1 MNEHRHQL
9 HEFQRNSNKSKD
21 NLQKNGNENNNK
33 KSTHNENMNDK
44 STSGIYK
51 NANSSTKS
59 INSSSSSR
67 KQSTIQ
73 KRKRIRL
80 RQSDEIHVAPCQCA
94 LSLVGM
100 RGKFIMDD
108 NTSVNESLFHNLLV
122 PGKHQQRNNQQNQQ
136 IAQTTTIVEDATS
149 NNQSMKSSLS
159 KSSLKSIKLSKMVRT
174 SSALVRNESQL
185 SLPTSSHHNKSTATT
200 KTITQHNDK
209 SNLQKKPKQL
219 STHNRT
225 DSGTFDVIGYHEIT
239 LIRNR
244 DDNSWN
250 KHFFRGRRGNGR
262 SDSVVNE
269 YNTDFLDWDAITIR
283 CASHDELDMIVKAL
297 RDTSKAKVVPFSSN
311 PKEKLKEKL
320 KHEIMIQNRTRLLS
334 DPSYHTY
341 NGPYCQPIRHTDTTT
356 TNATAAITPVQKHK
370 ASVTAISED
379 RPMFLKPSLSEDN
392 QPSMDSDDNLSQHLA
407 EVDNKPQP
415 TYEKT
420 KKKWDFNFNKKEYC
434 EVCDLVFTLLTR
446 RHHCR
451 QCQRSIC
458 GNCSCM
464 LLIKGGDE
472 KRFCNSCSAD
482 ILRKQSEAVRG
493 RWKNRYSQSD
503 KLPGK
508 VHSACQKLGVGTIG
522 KLPHWRNF
530 LTMKINERPAVGR
543 ITIELLEAI
552 ALPSVNMLNAK
563 VDPYVRAT
571 VTGYDRD
578 MLWTLREWMP
588 EKRYQ
593 LCSGYVSAT
602 LCPRWRGPGMKG
614 GVLLTL
620 PIISTA
626 GAVLRLEVLDHN
638 VMRNARGKDIVLGVV
653 EIPLS
658 DLPNANLRQPGGF
671 RMKSNGEKKSL
682 FYDGYC
688 DRWYRLLSN
697 DQVNFNSVILSKPI
711 PSPHSEEASKT
722 EKKSGAGMKSLEE
735 IGRKVQG
742 LCIQPI
748 EWIASAIRLDL
759 PARPEALYEE
769 HKKRSMIHVRI
780 KLNASVAGDVL
791 SHAWFPPVVPKPP
804 VPPFDPQIL
813 FARVL
818 HVSNQLA
825 PFRNI
830 QQYVEKVIKWEL
842 EPKDCVRAYF
852 VFAIHLMLL
861 PYLVKIF
868 HIYLF
873 IFLQARWREMKA
885 KDEENE
891 SDIGHIP
898 HVDSMTSVDVAMQA
912 GSGAT
917 NFQNSP
923 SLTELTH
930 NQAAQTVTA
939 SHDNISN
946 ENQPNENEKEDAA
959 RLNIAVNWIAKR
971 MLDNKGLEILQHK
984 LGNLGR
990 DLKNLNSVWNGS
1002 NLLLTQAAMVY
1013 LAISFVLHF
1022 IINPRLLW
1030 FMGTFTWYFGQV
1042 GRIDVL
1048 LFE

>member
-21 NLQKNGNENNNK
+21 NLQKDGNENNNK
-33 KSTHNENMNDK
+33 NMHNNVNKNDK
-44 STSGIYK
+44 STSEI
-51 NANSSTKS
+51 NNNTNSTTKRG
-59 INSSSSSR
+59 SSR
-67 KQSTIQ
+67 NSRSFTTQSTTQ

-100 RGKFIMDD
+100 RGKFIMDEND
-108 NTSVNESLFHNLLV
+108 CVNESLLHNLLV
-122 PGKHQQRNNQQNQQ
+122 PGKQQQQQHNRRYQQ
-136 IAQTTTIVEDATS
+136 IAQTAIVEDATTNS
-149 NNQSMKSSLS
+149 QSMKSNLS
-159 KSSLKSIKLSKMVRT
+159 RSSLKSIKLSKTSMVRT
-174 SSALVRNESQL
+174 SSALVRHDSHL
-185 SLPTSSHHNKSTATT
+185 SLPTSSQNKLTETAITT
-200 KTITQHNDK
+200 THDDK
-209 SNLQKKPKQL
+209 PNLQKKPKQL

-225 DSGTFDVIGYHEIT
+225 ESGTFDAIGYHEIT

-244 DDNSWN
+244 DENSWN
-250 KHFFRGRRGNGR
+250 KHFFRGSPGNGR
-262 SDSVVNE
+262 SDKNGVNE
-269 YNTDFLDWDAITIR
+269 YTDFLDWDAITIR

-334 DPSYHTY
+334 DPSFHTF
-341 NGPYCQPIRHTDTTT
+341 NGPYCQPVRHTDPTT
-356 TNATAAITPVQKHK
+356 AITTPVQNQK
-370 ASVTAISED
+370 ASVGAISED

-392 QPSMDSDDNLSQHLA
+392 QPSMDSDDNLSQHLT
-407 EVDNKPQP
+407 EVEKKSPP
-415 TYEKT
+415 TDEKT

-434 EVCDLVFTLLTR
+434 EFCDLVFTLLTR

-482 ILRKQSEAVRG
+482 ILRRQSEALRG
-493 RWKNRYSQSD
+493 RWKNRYSHSD

-508 VHSACQKLGVGTIG
+508 VHSSCEKLGVGTIG

-530 LTMKINERPAVGR
+530 FTMKINERPAVGR

-626 GAVLRLEVLDHN
+626 GAVLRLEVLDHD
-638 VMRNARGKDIVLGVV
+638 VIRNARGKDIVLGMV

-671 RMKSNGEKKSL
+671 RMTSNGEKKSL
-682 FYDGYC
+682 LYDGYC

-697 DQVNFNSVILSKPI
+697 DQVNRNSVILSKPI
-711 PSPHSEEASKT
+711 PSPHSKEVSKK
-722 EKKSGAGMKSLEE
+722 EKKSGAGLKSLEE
-735 IGRKVQG
+735 IGKKVQG

-748 EWIASAIRLDL
+748 EWIASAVRLDL

-804 VPPFDPQIL
+804 VPAFDPQIL

-818 HVSNQLA
+818 HVGNQLA
-825 PFRNI
+825 PFRII

-842 EPKDCVRAYF
+842 ESRECIRAYF
-852 VFAIHLMLL
+852 VFAIHLMLF

-873 IFLQARWREMKA
+873 IFLQIRWRKMKA
-885 KDEENE
+885 KDKENE
-891 SDIGHIP
+891 SDLGHIP
-898 HVDSMTSVDVAMQA
+898 HVDSMTSVDMAIQA
-912 GSGAT
+912 GNSAK

-923 SLTELTH
+923 SLTELTR
-930 NQAAQTVTA
+930 NQAAQTAPA
-939 SHDNISN
+939 SAEKQSN
-946 ENQPNENEKEDAA
+946 ENEDATK
-959 RLNIAVNWIAKR
+959 LNIAVNWIAKR
-971 MLDNKGLEILQHK
+971 MLDNKGLEILQFQ

-1002 NLLLTQAAMVY
+1002 NPLLTQAAMVY

-1022 IINPRLLW
+1022 LINPRLLW

-1042 GRIDVL
+1042 
-1048 LFE
+1048 